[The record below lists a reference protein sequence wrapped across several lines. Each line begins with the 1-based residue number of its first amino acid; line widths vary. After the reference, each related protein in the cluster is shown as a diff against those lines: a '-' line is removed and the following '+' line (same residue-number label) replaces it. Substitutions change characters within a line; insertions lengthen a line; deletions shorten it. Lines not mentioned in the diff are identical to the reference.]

1 MLIFTFKRK
10 MADQSNVME
19 LNIASVNLDLMPSKS
34 VSDSKSRDE
43 LELQKMSRSS
53 SNSDSN
59 TRNDDKE
66 AENNSKDDI
75 VIIETMEQE
84 STPPDVR
91 NCSFSHESEDDES
104 IEGK

>member
-1 MLIFTFKRK
+1 

-19 LNIASVNLDLMPSKS
+19 LNIASKNLDSMPPKS
-34 VSDSKSRDE
+34 LSDSKSRDG

-75 VIIETMEQE
+75 VIIETIEQE
-84 STPPDVR
+84 SIPPDVR
-91 NCSFSHESEDDES
+91 NGSISQESEDDEP

>member
-1 MLIFTFKRK
+1 
-10 MADQSNVME
+10 MADRSNVME
-19 LNIASVNLDLMPSKS
+19 LNIASKNLDSNPPKS
-34 VSDSKSRDE
+34 LSDSESRDG
-43 LELQKMSRSS
+43 LELQKTSRSS

-59 TRNDDKE
+59 ARNDDKE

-75 VIIETMEQE
+75 VITETMEQE